1 MRTFSLTA
9 AGGKGK
15 TGLAKPPPVIKLELC
30 HAFAYNWRLQAVG
43 TAIGFIMN
51 DQNLRLSLLEVLY
64 HEYQLSQQLGTFVGQ
79 VSRAYTVG
87 TLEAIS
93 ERGSRMS
100 RRAAVLVLGHLAG
113 YSSNHALG
121 RALQDDDRGVRLTAE
136 EALRGIWCR
145 AGTETQRKTLHQVIA
160 ANSARR
166 YHEAVA
172 AASALIDEAPAF
184 AEAWNQRAIAWYGL
198 GNYAESI
205 SDCNRALELN
215 PYHFGA
221 AAGIGQCYLQ
231 AGRPRRALEN
241 FRRALALNPNLE
253 GVRAN
258 IANLERTLGKK

>member
-1 MRTFSLTA
+1 MS
-9 AGGKGK
+9 
-15 TGLAKPPPVIKLELC
+15 
-30 HAFAYNWRLQAVG
+30 
-43 TAIGFIMN
+43 
-51 DQNLRLSLLEVLY
+51 DQNVRLSLLEVLY
-64 HEYQLSQQLGTFVGQ
+64 HEYQVSQQLGTFVGQ

-87 TLEAIS
+87 TLEGIS
-93 ERGSRMS
+93 ERGSRIT

-121 RALQDDDRGVRLTAE
+121 RALQDDDRGVRMAAE
-136 EALRGIWCR
+136 EALRSVWCR
-145 AGTETQRKTLHQVIA
+145 EGSEAQRKQLQQVIA

-166 YHEAVA
+166 YHEAIATATV
-172 AASALIDEAPAF
+172 LIDEAPAF

-205 SDCNRALELN
+205 SDCNQALEIN

-221 AAGIGQCYLQ
+221 ASGIGQCYLQ
-231 AGRPRRALEN
+231 AGRPRMALEN

-258 IANLERTLGKK
+258 IDNLERTLGRK